1 MRWVALCLLALN
13 LVHYG
18 WQIDADARTARANQ
32 SEALSLPARVEGL
45 KLVRELAKPPAAR
58 EELEGQL
65 NYEPAAQAVN
75 DPGLQTETSVAAE
88 IQAGTGAGPDE
99 LVNQLPDLNLPAAA
113 TGAEAT
119 VAEEYSCFSFGPL
132 PEEKHAVWLA
142 DWFRVRLVPLRSRVS
157 EAANRSLFWVYLAPQ
172 QSRQGAEAV
181 LDTLAG
187 KGIRDFRLI
196 DRGNLAN
203 AVSLGL
209 FSSQSQVN
217 ERLRQLREQGFQPV
231 VVPYPNVQRIHW
243 VDVRLSKDDPVLQEM
258 YAGFPARFG
267 SVPVACSEIA
277 LDQPAP

>member
-18 WQIDADARTARANQ
+18 WQVDADTRTARANQ
-32 SEALSLPARVEGL
+32 SEALTLPARVGEL
-45 KLVRELAKPPAAR
+45 KLLRELAQLPAAR

-65 NYEPAAQAVN
+65 DFEPAAQAVN
-75 DPGLQTETSVAAE
+75 DPGLQTETSVPAE

-99 LVNQLPDLNLPAAA
+99 LVNQLPDLDLPGTAS
-113 TGAEAT
+113 GAG
-119 VAEEYSCFSFGPL
+119 VAGVEEYSCFSFGPL
-132 PEEKHAVWLA
+132 PEEKHAIWLA
-142 DWFRVRLVPLRSRVS
+142 DWFRVRLIPLRSRVG
-157 EAANRSLFWVYLAPQ
+157 EDADRSLFWVYLSPQ
-172 QSRQGAEAV
+172 QSRQGVDSV
-181 LDTLAG
+181 LDTLAK
-187 KGIRDFRLI
+187 KGIQDYRLI

-243 VDVRLSKDDPVLQEM
+243 VDVRLPKEDPVLQEM
-258 YAGFPARFG
+258 YTGFPSRFG

-277 LDQPAP
+277 LDQSAP